1 MKKKKSN
8 LTTNDKYLHQSDVA
22 FLLVDEKSNDKQ
34 KKLLEKFSN
43 LTDDKKYQITPKD
56 RAMISLLSQK
66 KSYLPSVLRKFANSD
81 DIYIPNK
88 IYNMLDKKDNNKAT
102 LEVLQLVKNLST
114 TKEYVRDFL
123 VIVKILERL
132 GFDAIKKDFIKYELL
147 AS

>member
-1 MKKKKSN
+1 MKKKKFN
-8 LTTNDKYLHQSDVA
+8 LTTNDKYLYQSDA
-22 FLLVDEKSNDKQ
+22 ALLLVDEKSNDKQ

-66 KSYLPSVLRKFANSD
+66 KSYLPSGLRKFANSD

-88 IYNMLDKKDNNKAT
+88 IYNMLDKKNNNKAT

>member
-1 MKKKKSN
+1 
-8 LTTNDKYLHQSDVA
+8 
-22 FLLVDEKSNDKQ
+22 
-34 KKLLEKFSN
+34 
-43 LTDDKKYQITPKD
+43 
-56 RAMISLLSQK
+56 LSQQ
-66 KSYLPSVLRKFANSD
+66 KSYLPSGLRKFVNSD

-88 IYNMLDKKDNNKAT
+88 IYNMLEKKDNNKAT